1 MYYYFLF
8 PGGIL
13 PSLLGPQMVT
23 DPFKDPLV
31 SKECVARQIHFYMLV
46 YFVLSVTIFLM
57 FLCHFPDNHEVEQQE
72 QPDVNNSVISDCL
85 KVLS

>member
-8 PGGIL
+8 LGGIL

-46 YFVLSVTIFLM
+46 YFVLSVTVFLM
-57 FLCHFPDNHEVEQQE
+57 FLCHFPDNHDIMEEQ
-72 QPDVNNSVISDCL
+72 QPDVNNSVKSDCL